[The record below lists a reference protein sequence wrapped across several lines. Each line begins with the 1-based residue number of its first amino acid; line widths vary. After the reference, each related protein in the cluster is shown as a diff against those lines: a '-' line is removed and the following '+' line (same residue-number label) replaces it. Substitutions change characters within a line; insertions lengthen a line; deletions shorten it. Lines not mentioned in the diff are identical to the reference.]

1 MHEKAAQTARKE
13 RALNLFRN
21 LGVLSS
27 RYKYFYVFCVNVT
40 CISLSFFI
48 LIVMFLCA
56 RKIYSITN
64 VVMYQPEV
72 YIDCRSTKSMASLR
86 GINFYENNFRVLCKA
101 ESP

>member
-1 MHEKAAQTARKE
+1 MHEKAAQITRKE

-40 CISLSFFI
+40 CVSFFSI

-56 RKIYSITN
+56 RK
-64 VVMYQPEV
+64 M
-72 YIDCRSTKSMASLR
+72 
-86 GINFYENNFRVLCKA
+86 
-101 ESP
+101 